1 PLLMMA
7 IRGMDYVIHRR
18 ILDEETVD
26 EIGAK
31 FESNIPLSEKV
42 KRALRCSVP
51 RLKKCLLQ
59 RFPLIKWL
67 PHYPIRETA
76 IGDLISGIN
85 GGIMQI
91 PLSIA
96 YAMIAAVPPVFGL
109 YAAFYPMLVY
119 FIFGTSHHL
128 IIGGYTVLALMMRG
142 LGDRLAPDSDFMI
155 WDNETNSSVVD
166 TVSQDAKRV
175 QVVVAVTLLSG
186 LFQILLGLVQF
197 GVMVTYLSEPLV
209 RGYTTGATFH
219 IFMSQF
225 GNIFGVT
232 YVRHNGPLMLP
243 KNFIEFLFVLHVTH
257 IPTLVVFVVAMVGL
271 VVAKRVSEFLS
282 KKLPVPVPVELLAV
296 IISTLV
302 SWKLNLNESYK
313 IAVVGNI
320 PSGLQPPSLPPTS
333 LIGEV
338 IGDAFAMAVVGYGMA
353 ISLGQVFALKHG
365 YKVDSNQE
373 LIALGLS
380 NAVGGLFQ
388 SIAISGSIPRSLVN
402 ESTGG
407 KSQVLAG
414 AVSAIVILIALF
426 SIGSLLS
433 DLPKAVLAAIIFV
446 NVTGTL
452 KQFHD
457 IPALWK
463 TSKVDMFIWLAT
475 FIFILLLNPD
485 LGLPAAIGF
494 SMLTVIFRTQRPK
507 YSLLGQVQGTDIYRP
522 FENYSQAVPGIVIFR
537 SSATLYFANADMY
550 KNALSKKSGL
560 DVHKI
565 LATKKKQ
572 EAKRQKLQKENAKRT
587 NGEGKEEGGSEHVG
601 FIIFLIIIHSEPPVF
616 SSFCVA
622 FCVLF
627 QIYRDYGKIGIEVLL
642 AGCQTGVMDQLK
654 IGGYFSD
661 KVTKSCVFSTI
672 HDAVLYCQPV
682 RRTAEVILWNFVCT
696 QFKK

>member
-1 PLLMMA
+1 ISCAMKNEFCVSLSFLQKENLSQTD
-7 IRGMDYVIHRR
+7 ICLKYVFHSFSFSP
-18 ILDEETVD
+18 TQY
-26 EIGAK
+26 
-31 FESNIPLSEKV
+31 
-42 KRALRCSVP
+42 LRCSVP

-243 KNFIEFLFVLHVTH
+243 KVSKNTTTNTNTKENTNSWYCYLL
-257 IPTLVVFVVAMVGL
+257 FVVAMVGL

-282 KKLPVPVPVELLAV
+282 KKLPVPVPVELLAVRV

-407 KSQVLAG
+407 KSQ
-414 AVSAIVILIALF
+414 
-426 SIGSLLS
+426 
-433 DLPKAVLAAIIFV
+433 
-446 NVTGTL
+446 
-452 KQFHD
+452 
-457 IPALWK
+457 
-463 TSKVDMFIWLAT
+463 FIWLAT

-494 SMLTVIFRTQRPK
+494 SMLTVIFRTQR
-507 YSLLGQVQGTDIYRP
+507 
-522 FENYSQAVPGIVIFR
+522 
-537 SSATLYFANADMY
+537 
-550 KNALSKKSGL
+550 
-560 DVHKI
+560 
-565 LATKKKQ
+565 
-572 EAKRQKLQKENAKRT
+572 
-587 NGEGKEEGGSEHVG
+587 
-601 FIIFLIIIHSEPPVF
+601 
-616 SSFCVA
+616 
-622 FCVLF
+622 
-627 QIYRDYGKIGIEVLL
+627 
-642 AGCQTGVMDQLK
+642 
-654 IGGYFSD
+654 
-661 KVTKSCVFSTI
+661 
-672 HDAVLYCQPV
+672 
-682 RRTAEVILWNFVCT
+682 
-696 QFKK
+696 